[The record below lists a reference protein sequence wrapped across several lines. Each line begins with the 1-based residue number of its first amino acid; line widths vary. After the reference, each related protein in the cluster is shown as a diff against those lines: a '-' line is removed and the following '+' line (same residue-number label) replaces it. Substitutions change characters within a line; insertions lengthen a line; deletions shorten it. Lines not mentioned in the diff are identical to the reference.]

1 MLPIAEIATIV
12 MVSNSVKK
20 FVDGDISSD
29 ECVTEILMNGAGS
42 LALALA
48 PVTGGTA
55 IVTSI
60 VIGAICHTISNAIF
74 SYKRLKN

>member
-1 MLPIAEIATIV
+1 
-12 MVSNSVKK
+12 
-20 FVDGDISSD
+20 
-29 ECVTEILMNGAGS
+29 MNGAGS

-74 SYKRLKN
+74 HIKD